1 MANDSMKEFILE
13 KRQEFIQLIVEGNTP
28 HQAVTKMGVK
38 VSQQTACDYF
48 SMILGYQKYSIVVQ
62 EHFSNDD
69 EPTYK
74 ASYKDFLSLEED
86 NYEIITKESKINFD
100 N

>member
-1 MANDSMKEFILE
+1 MANYSMKEFILE

-28 HQAVTKMGVK
+28 YQAVTKMGIN
-38 VSQQTACDYF
+38 VSRQTAYNYF
-48 SMILGYQKYSIVVQ
+48 SMILGHQKNSIVVQ
-62 EHFSNDD
+62 EVFKDDD

-74 ASYKDFLSLEED
+74 CSFTELYSFAPVDR
-86 NYEIITKESKINFD
+86 YEIIKESKINFD

>member
-48 SMILGYQKYSIVVQ
+48 SMILGYQNELKVVQ
-62 EHFSNDD
+62 EVFKDD
-69 EPTYK
+69 SEATFKSSFREFWRFAPVEK
-74 ASYKDFLSLEED
+74 
-86 NYEIITKESKINFD
+86 YEITKMSKL
-100 N
+100 